1 MDSGGKGS
9 SEELIAKTAG
19 VIYAGKLPTW
29 FIPENKYKLFFDS
42 WRRYGIRPI
51 VSRLIISTEYLEIDR
66 VSPSDVYT
74 CHGTITGGN
83 AQRSEGA

>member
-19 VIYAGKLPTW
+19 VIYAGKLPAW

-42 WRRYGIRPI
+42 WRRYGIHSI
-51 VSRLIISTEYLEIDR
+51 FSRLIISTEYLEIDC
-66 VSPSDVYT
+66 VSASDVYT
-74 CHGTITGGN
+74 CHGTISGSN
-83 AQRSEGA
+83 A